1 MAKSGINRLSTRVF
15 DYWSLILLSVASGIL
30 TGLALNKI
38 YWVLGLTGF
47 VPVFYYFLKQ
57 NPNFKKV
64 ILAAIITSFFQSAF
78 IYNWVFAVVANYTGG
93 SLFFGFVAWLIM
105 FLVNSI
111 KIIFLFTIF
120 TWFVRSIHQKQP
132 SFLLVSLF
140 IASSFV
146 IADFVL
152 EFLMRGFPWT
162 YFFMGY
168 TQAKNLYF
176 IQMAEF
182 GGVGVLTWI
191 VIATNILLA
200 FAIVNKKM
208 KPLIFAVSML
218 GIVHIWSWIRI
229 ETIADNE
236 QKKVKLALICDN
248 SPTQLRWNEKRLN
261 EYVGRL
267 LELNQKALLTQPEI
281 IVWNESVIPWTF
293 EENDDFFEAI
303 MKQSEGFNS
312 YQLISYFTADKANPG
327 YSSVSA
333 YLIDEK
339 GKVAGRYDKSELL
352 AGIEKPLFSFLNT
365 SLFQLPF
372 FNQNGG
378 GENIENKNPQTIQ
391 TKFGKIGIMICN
403 ESLQD
408 ATANTLREQGAEYLI
423 LLSNNNWFVN
433 TALTRQHFYLT
444 RIRAIENRSD
454 IAVNANL
461 GISGMIDYKGRIVK
475 ASDSEK
481 PEVVTIS
488 IASHGCRLNFE
499 FIRNVFYLVLLISI
513 LITILKRSRYE
524 KF

>member
-1 MAKSGINRLSTRVF
+1 M
-15 DYWSLILLSVASGIL
+15 
-30 TGLALNKI
+30 
-38 YWVLGLTGF
+38 
-47 VPVFYYFLKQ
+47 
-57 NPNFKKV
+57 
-64 ILAAIITSFFQSAF
+64 ITSLFQSAF

-93 SLFFGFVAWLIM
+93 SLFLGFVAWLIM

-111 KIIFLFTIF
+111 KIIFLFSV
-120 TWFVRSIHQKQP
+120 FVWSVEFHKQKQP
-132 SFLLVSLF
+132 HFLLVTVF
-140 IASSFV
+140 AASVFV
-146 IADFVL
+146 LSDFVV

-182 GGVGVLTWI
+182 GGVVILTWI
-191 VIATNILLA
+191 VIATNVLLA
-200 FAIVNKKM
+200 FAIVNKKL
-208 KPLIFAVSML
+208 KPFIFAVAML
-218 GIVHIWSWIRI
+218 GIVHLWGWIRI
-229 ETIADNE
+229 ETIGNNE

-248 SPTQLRWNEKRLN
+248 SPTKLRWNEKRLN

-267 LELNQKALLTQPEI
+267 LELNRKALLIQPDI

-303 MKQSEGFNS
+303 LKQSEGKDS
-312 YQLISYFTADKANPG
+312 YQLISYFTADKTNLG

-372 FNQNGG
+372 FNQNSG
-378 GENIENKNPQTIQ
+378 GENIENKNPQPIES
-391 TKFGKIGIMICN
+391 KFGKIAIMICN

-408 ATANTLREQGAEYLI
+408 ATASKLREQGAEYLI

-433 TALTRQHFYLT
+433 TALTRQHFYFT
-444 RIRAIENRSD
+444 RIRAIENRLD

-461 GISGMIDYKGRIVK
+461 GISGLIDYKGRIVK

-481 PEVVTIS
+481 PEVVTVS
-488 IASHGCRLNFE
+488 VASHGRRLNFE
-499 FIRNVFYLVLLISI
+499 LIRNVLYFILLILSF
-513 LITILKRSRYE
+513 LTILKKRSKYE